1 MPGAH
6 MPQEL
11 QTSQLTLR
19 DAEAVLDRAQKLMS
33 SGDMVEVMKTFAA
46 DVVVRFADF
55 PETQGRQPLEKFLL
69 ARFARQ
75 KNYRLQK
82 QLRAVSGSVIACY
95 WEGEWDDGRDGRQM
109 QGRGIE
115 LLTMRGDE
123 IARWEATFNVWEKGS
138 APSLPIV

>member
-1 MPGAH
+1 

-75 KNYRLQK
+75 KNYRLEK

>member
-1 MPGAH
+1 MPTVQK
-6 MPQEL
+6 PTEL
-11 QTSQLTLR
+11 SFG
-19 DAEAVLDRAQKLMS
+19 DAEAIIERGQRLLNA
-33 SGDMVEVMKTFAA
+33 GDISDVMKTFAL

-55 PETQGRQPLEKFLL
+55 PETYGRPPIEAFMK

-82 QLRAVSGSVIACY
+82 QLRAVSGNVIVCY
-95 WEGEWDDGRDGRQM
+95 WDAEWEDGQDGRQM
-109 QGRGIE
+109 EGRGIE

-123 IARWEATFNVWEKGS
+123 IAKWEATFNVWRKGD

>member
-1 MPGAH
+1 

-11 QTSQLTLR
+11 QTCQLTLR
-19 DAEAVLDRAQKLMS
+19 DAEAVIDRAQKLMS